1 MKVEYITVDFA
12 VEEGV
17 YDIIWEG
24 LAGKEIGILG
34 ILHQELIV
42 NLYLTLSLYQHLETV
57 SNFGVFSSLD

>member
-34 ILHQELIV
+34 ILHQELI
-42 NLYLTLSLYQHLETV
+42 
-57 SNFGVFSSLD
+57 DC